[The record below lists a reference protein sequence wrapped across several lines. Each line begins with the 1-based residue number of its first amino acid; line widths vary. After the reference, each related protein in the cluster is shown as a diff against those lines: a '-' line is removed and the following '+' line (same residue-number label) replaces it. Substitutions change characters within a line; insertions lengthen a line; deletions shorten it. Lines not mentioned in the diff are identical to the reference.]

1 MNSSGEESR
10 FHRIRLHGPWQAE
23 VVQCDTENLVGKKQ
37 KLSVASDWVDWLGA
51 GFRGTVSLIRRFG
64 CPTGLHQDQRVW
76 LVVEQVDFHGCV
88 WLNELSLGELNP
100 AGVLRIEVGQ
110 RLHTR
115 NVLRIDLFLTN
126 ANTPFGRTQL
136 TGDLIGSVR
145 LEIEE

>member
-1 MNSSGEESR
+1 MNPSGEESR

-23 VVQCDTENLVGKKQ
+23 VVQSDTENLVGKQQ
-37 KLSVASDWVDWLGA
+37 KLSVASDWIDWLGA

-64 CPTGLHQDQRVW
+64 CPTGLHKDQRVW
-76 LVVEQVDFHGCV
+76 LIVELVDFNGCV

-110 RLHTR
+110 QLLMR

-126 ANTPFGRTQL
+126 ANTSLGRTQL
-136 TGDLIGSVR
+136 TGGLTGSVR